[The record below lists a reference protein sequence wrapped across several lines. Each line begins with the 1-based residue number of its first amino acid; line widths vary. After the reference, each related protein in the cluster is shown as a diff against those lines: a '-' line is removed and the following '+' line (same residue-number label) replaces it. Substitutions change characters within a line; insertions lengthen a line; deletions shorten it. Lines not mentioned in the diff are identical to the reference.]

1 MKDYNEI
8 SIHIEDY
15 VAKIEIHRPPN
26 NFFDFVLIGE
36 IADAFHELDELDE
49 CRCIILC
56 SEGKH
61 FCAGANFYGEKNL
74 QNDIDP
80 ISKLYKEAV
89 RLFRNKKPVIAAIQG
104 GAIGGGLGVALAAD
118 FRIGCSEARFSANFS
133 RLAFHQGFGT
143 TITLPRV
150 VGQQNAALM
159 LLTGRRIKG
168 EEALKMGLID
178 YLVPLEDL
186 REKTIEI
193 AKEICSAGP
202 LGVEAIRFT
211 IREGLADS
219 IEKVIKWEL
228 SEQKRLQL
236 TKDFKEGISASSE
249 RREPIFTKE

>member
-1 MKDYNEI
+1 
-8 SIHIEDY
+8 
-15 VAKIEIHRPPN
+15 
-26 NFFDFVLIGE
+26 
-36 IADAFHELDELDE
+36 
-49 CRCIILC
+49 
-56 SEGKH
+56 
-61 FCAGANFYGEKNL
+61 
-74 QNDIDP
+74 
-80 ISKLYKEAV
+80 
-89 RLFRNKKPVIAAIQG
+89 
-104 GAIGGGLGVALAAD
+104 
-118 FRIGCSEARFSANFS
+118 
-133 RLAFHQGFGT
+133 
-143 TITLPRV
+143 
-150 VGQQNAALM
+150 M

-186 REKTIEI
+186 REKTIEL